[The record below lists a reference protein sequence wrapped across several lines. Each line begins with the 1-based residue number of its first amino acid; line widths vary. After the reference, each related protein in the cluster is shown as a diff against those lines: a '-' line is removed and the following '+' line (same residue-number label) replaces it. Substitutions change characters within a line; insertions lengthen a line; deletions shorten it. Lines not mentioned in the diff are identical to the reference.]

1 MCFSVSD
8 LHKISIEIVR
18 PPSPSECHTWLILCF
33 EFKAIYYVFV
43 WISWH
48 LWIICI
54 GLINIWN
61 VLAKTGNIVFGNLW
75 FSFTSSNDS
84 WAASNNWSD
93 QISGKFSGAFSKSFF
108 QSKFQN
114 HFSNQIFEIIYPI
127 KFSKSFFQSN
137 FKRLF
142 KIILLSNQPLN
153 FSRTSKVFLLQL
165 FSKF

>member
-93 QISGKFSGAFSKSFF
+93 QISGKFPVHFR
-108 QSKFQN
+108 N
-114 HFSNQIFEIIYPI
+114 HFSNQSFKIIFPI

-137 FKRLF
+137 FEQLF
-142 KIILLSNQPLN
+142 QIILLSNQPLN
-153 FSRTSKVFLLQL
+153 FSRTSKVVLLQL